1 MDIKPSDKSLMPQD
15 DFQKYKAILDI
26 DCNAWWSARL
36 GKLLCYNSI
45 VIKPIDV
52 GYWEKEI
59 QPNVHYLPVAAG
71 PDDLETK
78 VRDVIDPANSEE
90 MKQINTNSQAFRRTK
105 LTIEQYTLD
114 VLWTLLPYAELV
126 KSSPDFND
134 V

>member
-1 MDIKPSDKSLMPQD
+1 M
-15 DFQKYKAILDI
+15 
-26 DCNAWWSARL
+26 
-36 GKLLCYNSI
+36 
-45 VIKPIDV
+45 
-52 GYWEKEI
+52 
-59 QPNVHYLPVAAG
+59 AAG

-78 VRDVIDPANSEE
+78 VRYVIDPANSEE